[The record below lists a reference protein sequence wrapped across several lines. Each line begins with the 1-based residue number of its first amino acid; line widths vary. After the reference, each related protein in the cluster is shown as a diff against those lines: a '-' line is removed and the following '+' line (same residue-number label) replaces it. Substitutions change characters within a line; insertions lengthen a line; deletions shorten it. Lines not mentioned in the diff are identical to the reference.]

1 MNVGCS
7 KERLLGTIGNNML
20 KEEHKKYLTVK
31 KMDLVMLELRM
42 WLGTVVNSDKL
53 SVKLLVI
60 ITETMS
66 STVS

>member
-1 MNVGCS
+1 M
-7 KERLLGTIGNNML
+7 
-20 KEEHKKYLTVK
+20 TVK

>member
-1 MNVGCS
+1 MLGVA
-7 KERLLGTIGNNML
+7 KEGYWELLGIIYSMKSTKI
-20 KEEHKKYLTVK
+20 YLTVK